1 MDSSDL
7 AVQELLGFS
16 CVRPLRTVASFLEER
31 GRPELL
37 DDPLMEV
44 RDVTNERSDTGSV

>member
-1 MDSSDL
+1 MDSSDMT
-7 AVQELLGFS
+7 VQELLGFA

-31 GRPELL
+31 GRLELL

-44 RDVTNERSDTGSV
+44 RRRVWG